1 MASNKEKTKNDTAW
15 EDIFAEDQIL
25 EHIAN
30 YGYYEI
36 ESERINK
43 VRQSRLMAK
52 FDHYVNLPN
61 IFKVNHLSI
70 LPTSRSKYL
79 IGYFDTHHKVQ
90 YNDSIEIIP
99 VEFPE
104 QVQSVDY
111 ANLYSESSALHC
123 AFITKIIDDLI
134 GEETTYT
141 VSGRMSTKEFSFKIK
156 NSKNENYY
164 PINVENAQCE
174 IDGGFES
181 ENYFLLLEAKN
192 YSIEDFMIRQL
203 YYPYRLWSSKL
214 SKQVIPILMTYSND
228 IFTFFIYQFDDALDY
243 NSLSLLK
250 QKNYIIAPENIQL
263 DDVNNILKEI
273 NLVYLAKINDVPF
286 PQADNF
292 DRVIDLLSL
301 LVERDLTRDEIT
313 ENYQFDVRQTNYYTD
328 AGRYIGLVNKYK
340 KSITFCL
347 TDEGKNILSKHHK
360 NKYLAFIKRILE
372 HEIFYKS
379 FELSIKKGETPSQ
392 EEVCKVMSECGLTL
406 SSTTIERRSQ
416 TVRKWIDWIWSQIE

>member
-1 MASNKEKTKNDTAW
+1 MVSNKEKTKNDTAW
-15 EDIFAEDQIL
+15 EEIFAEDQIL

-30 YGYYEI
+30 NGYYEI

-52 FDHYVNLPN
+52 FDHYVNLPK

-79 IGYFDTHHKVQ
+79 IGYFDTHHKVE
-90 YNDSIEIIP
+90 YSDSIEIIP

-104 QVQSVDY
+104 QVESVDY

-156 NSKNENYY
+156 NSKNDNYY
-164 PINVENAQCE
+164 QINVENAQCE

-181 ENYFLLLEAKN
+181 LNYFLLIEAKN
-192 YSIEDFMIRQL
+192 YSIDDFMIRQL

-214 SKQVIPILMTYSND
+214 SKQVIPVLMTYSND
-228 IFTFFIYQFDDALDY
+228 IFSFFMYQFKEISDY
-243 NSLSLLK
+243 NSLTLVK

-263 DDVNNILKEI
+263 EDVNNIFKEI
-273 NLVYLAKINDVPF
+273 NSVPETNDVPF

-292 DRVIDLLSL
+292 ERVVDLLSL

-328 AGRYIGLVNKYK
+328 ACRYIGLVNKSK
-340 KSITFCL
+340 KIVTFGL
-347 TDEGKNILSKHHK
+347 NDKGKDILSKHHK
-360 NKYLAFIKRILE
+360 NKYLALIKKILE